1 MDRAT
6 KSEIL
11 FRYVVDL
18 EDVHGSVTIA
28 EEKSD
33 KLYKEM
39 REFVKLHFNDLD
51 SESPL
56 MWGKGS
62 RWTEEEE
69 DYLVKNFQTV
79 SAIDELAKTLGRPEG
94 SVRGK
99 AYRMGLSR
107 YN

>member
-11 FRYVVDL
+11 FRYVTDL

-28 EEKSD
+28 EENGD

-39 REFVKLHFNDLD
+39 REFVKRHFNDLD

-62 RWTEEEE
+62 RWTEEEV
-69 DYLVKNFQTV
+69 DYLVKNFRAARSV
-79 SAIDELAKTLGRPEG
+79 EDLAKTLGRPEG

-99 AYRMGLSR
+99 AYSMGLSR